1 MAYVVRADIEAEMD
15 SYHLAAALD
24 DDKDGVE
31 DTGLFTALSGA
42 IDAKV
47 AAYADLISQLGYPTP
62 PATLLRYCAQVFFC
76 ALLFSR
82 RGIGESENPYSAK
95 AKELHD
101 KLDAIES
108 GELSTRSQSPS
119 IIATTNSSTDLFDQT
134 YVSSLTTT
142 TSTAT
147 TSTTVII
154 AAPDGT
160 RWQLKVKLLSGQPVH
175 YWEEVA

>member
-24 DDKDGVE
+24 DNKDGVE
-31 DTGLFTALSGA
+31 DAGLFDALSGA

-47 AAYADLISQLGYPTP
+47 AAYADLIAQLGYPTP

-95 AKELHD
+95 AKELQD
-101 KLDAIES
+101 KLNAIES
-108 GELSTRSQSPS
+108 GELSTRSQSLS
-119 IIATTNSSTDLFDQT
+119 IIATTQTPNIFDSTYDA
-134 YVSSLTTT
+134 SLTA
-142 TSTAT
+142 TAT
-147 TSTTVII
+147 ASTTPSTQITWT
-154 AAPDGT
+154 APDGKT
-160 RWQLKVKLLSGQPVH
+160 WNFKVKYLSGEPIH
-175 YWEEVA
+175 YWEEVV